1 VALPVYLRA
10 PIQITGNVF
19 MFSTLSAR
27 LCVLAALLICAAVC
41 KANQLRETEL
51 AQRVAD
57 ADLVVVGTVEEL
69 LECGARQG
77 GECSPHSATA
87 VVMVSDVLKGVP
99 PSELLF
105 RCNEPMVE
113 SSPGACHPGRKYLL
127 FLRADGNGVFHSVN
141 GPYGAIDVGK
151 GWLNGAEPEPECT

>member
-1 VALPVYLRA
+1 MS
-10 PIQITGNVF
+10 F
-19 MFSTLSAR
+19 TLSTR
-27 LCVLAALLICAAVC
+27 LCVLVALFICAAVC
-41 KANQLRETEL
+41 NANQLRETEL

-57 ADLVVVGTVEEL
+57 SDLVVVGTVEKL
-69 LECGARQG
+69 LECGAREV

-87 VVMVSDVLKGVP
+87 VVMVSDVLKAVP

-105 RCNEPMVE
+105 RCNEPTVE

-127 FLRADGNGVFHSVN
+127 FLRADGNGVFHSAN

-151 GWLNGAEPEPECT
+151 GGLTGAEPEPECT

>member
-1 VALPVYLRA
+1 MALPVYLRA

-51 AQRVAD
+51 AQRAAD
-57 ADLVVVGTVEEL
+57 SDLVVVGTVEEL
-69 LECGARQG
+69 LECGARQV

-99 PSELLF
+99 PPQLLF
-105 RCNEPMVE
+105 RCNEPIVE

-151 GWLNGAEPEPECT
+151 G

>member
-1 VALPVYLRA
+1 
-10 PIQITGNVF
+10 
-19 MFSTLSAR
+19 MFSTMSAR
-27 LCVLAALLICAAVC
+27 LCVLAALLILAAVC
-41 KANQLRETEL
+41 KANQLKENEL
-51 AQRVAD
+51 AQRLAD
-57 ADLVVVGTVEEL
+57 SDLVVVGTVEEL
-69 LECGARQG
+69 LECGARQV

-113 SSPGACHPGRKYLL
+113 SSPDACHPGRKYLL

-141 GPYGAIDVGK
+141 GPYGAIDVGRA
-151 GWLNGAEPEPECT
+151 GSSALNRNPNVPGYRTRPFVLEANPSPV